1 MNKVTAQVGQKWQ
14 RYTVREKAF
23 IIYLLALLILLLLFP
38 VISIDQ
44 LNATTSETFTV
55 FNTYMAKTAF
65 LLLVT
70 IGSMIAWNTSFKFKK
85 FIHKLF
91 GFTANDMLVNT
102 FLLFVVLMSIFSIG
116 DTATLLKQ
124 NFSVRISTTTGFLII
139 GVYVVLWIAR
149 TVVSARVQWKKQ
161 SKSQAVTVKQ
171 ESDHTHH
178 ERGFDQA
185 KKEYEGLF
193 GGDSMQQ

>member
-23 IIYLLALLILLLLFP
+23 IIYLLGLLILLLLFP
-38 VISIDQ
+38 IISINQ
-44 LNATTSETFTV
+44 LQTTDVDTYTI
-55 FNTYMAKTAF
+55 FNRYMAKTWF

-85 FIHKLF
+85 FVHQLF

-116 DTATLLKQ
+116 DTAALLKQ
-124 NFSVRISTTTGFLII
+124 NFSVRISTTT
-139 GVYVVLWIAR
+139 
-149 TVVSARVQWKKQ
+149 
-161 SKSQAVTVKQ
+161 
-171 ESDHTHH
+171 
-178 ERGFDQA
+178 
-185 KKEYEGLF
+185 
-193 GGDSMQQ
+193 